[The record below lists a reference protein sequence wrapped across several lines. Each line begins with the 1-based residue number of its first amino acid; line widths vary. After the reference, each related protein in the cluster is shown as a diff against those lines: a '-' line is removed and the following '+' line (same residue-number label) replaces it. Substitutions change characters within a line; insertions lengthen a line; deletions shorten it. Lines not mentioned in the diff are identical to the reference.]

1 LEKDVTVK
9 TLEIQRTQV
18 GACSDYQ
25 PRQQHSTPCVKIC
38 WNWGVFWTVLT
49 CSVWRF
55 VYIR

>member
-1 LEKDVTVK
+1 MDVTVK
-9 TLEIQRTQV
+9 TLEIRSTQV

-25 PRQQHSTPCVKIC
+25 PRQQHYTPCVNVG
-38 WNWGVFWTVLT
+38 WNWGVFWTVPT